1 MTRTAVVLALAV
13 AASGCGGGHKKAAP
27 PWRTPAPTPAAAAEK
42 TPAPEHAED
51 CRQLLSLRSQVEQAL
66 LSGRIDPRMPRSL
79 TPLAA
84 NAPAE
89 IRPDARKVAVA
100 YGQVQRALKRGE
112 SLTVVL
118 SRLDTAGLT
127 AATERI
133 NRWAAANC

>member
-1 MTRTAVVLALAV
+1 MTRTAAVLALAV
-13 AASGCGGGHKKAAP
+13 VAAGCGGSHKKAAP
-27 PWRTPAPTPAAAAEK
+27 PSRTPAPTAAAAAEK
-42 TPAPEHAED
+42 TPAPEHAAD
-51 CRQLLSLRSQVEQAL
+51 CKQLLNLRSQVEQAL
-66 LSGRIDPRMPRSL
+66 LSGRIDPQMPRSL

-84 NAPAE
+84 KAPAE

-100 YGQVQRALKRGE
+100 YGQVMRAQRRGE
-112 SLTVVL
+112 SLTGVL